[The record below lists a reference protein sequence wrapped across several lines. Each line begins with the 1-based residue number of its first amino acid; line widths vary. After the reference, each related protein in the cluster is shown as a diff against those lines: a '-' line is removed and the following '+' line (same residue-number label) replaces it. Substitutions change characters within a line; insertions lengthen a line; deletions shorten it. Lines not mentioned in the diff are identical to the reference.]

1 MGVNLILATQ
11 MVLQGTTNTVQQ
23 RLPQAGL
30 MLFCKPA
37 ANRMALTAKMIS
49 PGDVDTW
56 VLRLRNLRVGEFVAV
71 GNYCIAG
78 LPISYPVIIDARIPN
93 AADAE

>member
-1 MGVNLILATQ
+1 
-11 MVLQGTTNTVQQ
+11 
-23 RLPQAGL
+23 

-49 PGDVDTW
+49 PGDVDAW

-71 GNYCIAG
+71 GNYCIGG
-78 LPISYPVIIDARIPN
+78 LSISYPVVIDGRIP
-93 AADAE
+93 DAVDTE